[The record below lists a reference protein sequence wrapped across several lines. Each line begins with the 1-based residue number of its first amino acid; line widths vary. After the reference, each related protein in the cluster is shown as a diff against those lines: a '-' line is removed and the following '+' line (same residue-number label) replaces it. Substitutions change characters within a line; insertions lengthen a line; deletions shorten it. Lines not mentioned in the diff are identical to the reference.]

1 MFNTPIDDL
10 DYNLETS
17 SIAQNRYIEPKNS
30 KLLISES
37 KNIIKFSQYIET
49 LQEQSVFIF
58 NKSTV
63 RNVRIKTNKVDT
75 QGKVELFVLVIK
87 NDYQAEVLIKSS
99 GKIKIGDTLITEI
112 AEIKILNKDAST
124 YTIEFSENVNSLI
137 DRFGTVPLP
146 PYIKDDSS
154 KYKDYINEFSSG
166 GFSVA
171 SSTAGLH
178 FTLDMI
184 EQLKFNGHEVIFINL
199 DINLGTFKPIDT
211 EIVENYKIHS
221 EYYRIEESDYKKIL
235 TLKQS
240 GYKIVQVG
248 TTVLRTLET
257 VFNTGVYEG
266 MSNLFITPGYK
277 FNIGDYLITNFH
289 APKSTLL
296 SIVKSIYGDNWK
308 ELYEYAQNN
317 NLKFL
322 SFGDAVIFKIDE

>member
-1 MFNTPIDDL
+1 M
-10 DYNLETS
+10 
-17 SIAQNRYIEPKNS
+17 
-30 KLLISES
+30 
-37 KNIIKFSQYIET
+37 
-49 LQEQSVFIF
+49 
-58 NKSTV
+58 
-63 RNVRIKTNKVDT
+63 
-75 QGKVELFVLVIK
+75 
-87 NDYQAEVLIKSS
+87 
-99 GKIKIGDTLITEI
+99 
-112 AEIKILNKDAST
+112 
-124 YTIEFSENVNSLI
+124 
-137 DRFGTVPLP
+137 P